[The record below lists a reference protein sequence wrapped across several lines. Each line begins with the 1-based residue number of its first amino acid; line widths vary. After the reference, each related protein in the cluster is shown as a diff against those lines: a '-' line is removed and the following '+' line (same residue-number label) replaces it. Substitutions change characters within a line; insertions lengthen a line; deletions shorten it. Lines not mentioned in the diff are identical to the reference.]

1 MSFPLR
7 QVGTV
12 QPGSDA
18 PNAQQKSAE
27 WCHPLLEST
36 GRSVD
41 KQANRRTRAVPRAT
55 LNQDRLNA
63 SLGVPSFLK
72 VIAITYCSKYLCTPA
87 NLHGSQD
94 LLVRPLASESSL
106 ELN

>member
-18 PNAQQKSAE
+18 QTAQHKADE
-27 WCHPLLEST
+27 LCKPLLEST

-41 KQANRRTRAVPRAT
+41 KQANIRARSGLGAT
-55 LNQDRLNA
+55 LNKVCLNG
-63 SLGVPSFLK
+63 SQGVPSFLK
-72 VIAITYCSKYLCTPA
+72 VTSVAYY
-87 NLHGSQD
+87 
-94 LLVRPLASESSL
+94 SE
-106 ELN
+106 